1 MSTNKFIENLS
12 KEELNDLKKHLNYKD
27 VEYRESNQLALL
39 KSITSIKDAINV
51 TKSQINELL
60 QKDNID
66 IGLLL
71 TYTKKYN
78 SLCEK
83 LIILDSYKTIF
94 GIN

>member
-1 MSTNKFIENLS
+1 MSTNRFIENLS

-39 KSITSIKDAINV
+39 KSITSIKNAINV
-51 TKSQINELL
+51 TKSQITELL